1 MHIVFNDYL
10 TCGNKLVS
18 AEKVL
23 MVLYPVE
30 YVCKV
35 ILFFIVYL

>member
-1 MHIVFNDYL
+1 MHIVSINYI
-10 TCGNKLVS
+10 TCENKLLS

-35 ILFFIVYL
+35 IL